1 MNSKTFEV
9 FEAEA
14 RAGGFDEALE
24 RKWAPDTV
32 VDTHS
37 HAFDVQA
44 QVVAGEMWLTCDG
57 NTQHLRAG
65 DTFALDSHV
74 PHSERY
80 GPEGA
85 ALWVAR
91 RNLL

>member
-1 MNSKTFEV
+1 MNAKTFEV

-14 RAGGFDEALE
+14 RARGFDEALE

-32 VDTHS
+32 VDVHS
-37 HAFDVQA
+37 HEFDARALVI
-44 QVVAGEMWLTCDG
+44 AGEMWLTCDG

-65 DTFALDSHV
+65 DTFARDSRV

-80 GPEGA
+80 GPYGA
-85 ALWVAR
+85 TYWVAR
-91 RNLL
+91 RSSR